1 MFVRPRI
8 HPLLWVL
15 LMLCVWREAAAQSSS
30 TPTLTASRPRIS
42 VTDRTSSTL
51 ESSFPPSREVIYK
64 TVRNAKLRMAIFEPA
79 KEKVKG
85 KAPVIVFFFG
95 GDWRVGRRNQFYPA
109 CAYFAE
115 RGFLAC
121 AAEYR
126 TKMVD
131 RDTSPFDCV
140 ADGKSAIRWLRQNA
154 TKLDI
159 DADRIVAAGA
169 SAGGHV
175 AACAALIQGF
185 DDPND
190 NKAFSCVPNA
200 LILLSAV
207 VDTTSQG
214 YGWRRLGERGQEIS
228 PAHHV
233 AKGAPPTILFHG
245 TADKVVP
252 LENVQRF
259 ARLMREAGN
268 VCKLVTAEGQGQGYF
283 NHPAFRRDVDPKWFN
298 ETMQKAY
305 DFLKKQRIARDLPA
319 GRKAAALPPSP
330 SAKPK

>member
-8 HPLLWVL
+8 HLLLCAL
-15 LMLCVWREAAAQSSS
+15 LMLCVWGEAAAQSSS
-30 TPTLTASRPRIS
+30 SRTLTASRPRRS
-42 VTDRTSSTL
+42 VTGQTSSTL
-51 ESSFPPSREVIYK
+51 DSSFPPSREVIYK
-64 TVRNAKLRMAIFEPA
+64 TARNAKLRMAIFDPA
-79 KEKVKG
+79 KDKVKG
-85 KAPVIVFFFG
+85 KVPVIVFFFG

-126 TKMVD
+126 TKLVD
-131 RDTSPFDCV
+131 RDSSPFDCV
-140 ADGKSAIRWLRQNA
+140 ADGRSAIRWLRQHA
-154 TKLDI
+154 AEHGGDP
-159 DADRIVAAGA
+159 DRIVAAGA

-175 AACAALIQGF
+175 AACTALIQGF

-207 VDTTSQG
+207 VDTTSEG
-214 YGWRRLGERGQEIS
+214 EVRRRVGERGEEIS

-245 TADKVVP
+245 TEDKVMP
-252 LENVQRF
+252 LKNVQRF

-268 VCKLVTAEGQGQGYF
+268 VCELVTAEGQGQGYF
-283 NHPAFRRDVDPKWFN
+283 NHPAFWSDLDPKWFN

-305 DFLKKQRIARDLPA
+305 DFLKKQGIARDLPA
-319 GRKAAALPPSP
+319 GGKPASEPASPKKKAQ
-330 SAKPK
+330 

>member
-1 MFVRPRI
+1 MFLRPRI
-8 HPLLWVL
+8 HLLVWAL

-30 TPTLTASRPRIS
+30 TQTSTASLPRRA
-42 VTDRTSSTL
+42 VTIQTSSTL
-51 ESSFPPSREVIYK
+51 VSSFPPSRQVVYK
-64 TVRNAKLRMAIFEPA
+64 KVGNVELHLVFFDPPKNT
-79 KEKVKG
+79 VKG

-95 GDWRVGRRNQFYPA
+95 GDWLVGSPSQFFPE

-121 AAEYR
+121 SAEYR
-126 TKMVD
+126 VKFRAGAAT
-131 RDTSPFDCV
+131 PFDCV

-154 TKLDI
+154 KELDI
-159 DADRIVAAGA
+159 DPDRIVAAGA

-175 AACAALIQGF
+175 AACAALIQGL
-185 DDPND
+185 DDPAD

-214 YGWRRLGERGQEIS
+214 YGWRRLGERSQEIS

-283 NHPAFRRDVDPKWFN
+283 NHPAFRRSVDPKWFN

-305 DFLKKQRIARDLPA
+305 DFLKKQGIARDLPV